1 MGRPLTPR
9 RPPVPFRLLCPPNWS
24 WSKMTTSSQ
33 PSKARLGDT
42 DSCRG
47 GKVRAPVS
55 SPQRVPPRSL
65 PWQPGEAELARLQ
78 EREAD

>member
-1 MGRPLTPR
+1 
-9 RPPVPFRLLCPPNWS
+9 
-24 WSKMTTSSQ
+24 MTTSSQ